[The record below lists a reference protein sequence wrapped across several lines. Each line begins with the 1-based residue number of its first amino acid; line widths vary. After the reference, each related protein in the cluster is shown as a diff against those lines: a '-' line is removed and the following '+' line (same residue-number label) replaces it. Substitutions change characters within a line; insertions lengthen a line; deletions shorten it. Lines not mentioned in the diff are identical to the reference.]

1 MNLPLKHSFCFL
13 QAYNKIMTSRTK
25 RINRAMT
32 TPITDAIETGS
43 EIKRNYMNYEI
54 IHNSILIFFWNQD
67 ARLCKRKYQVFA
79 NSMEKYSFEKK
90 MVYLTKF

>member
-1 MNLPLKHSFCFL
+1 
-13 QAYNKIMTSRTK
+13 MTSRTK

-54 IHNSILIFFWNQD
+54 IHNRILIFFLELGCQI
-67 ARLCKRKYQVFA
+67 
-79 NSMEKYSFEKK
+79 M
-90 MVYLTKF
+90 

>member
-32 TPITDAIETGS
+32 TPITDAMETGS
-43 EIKRNYMNYEI
+43 EIKRKYMNYEI
-54 IHNSILIFFWNQD
+54 IHNIILIFCWNQD
-67 ARLCKRKYQVFA
+67 ARLCKRKYQVFT
-79 NSMEKYSFEKK
+79 NSMDKYSFEKK
-90 MVYLTKF
+90 TVNLMRF

>member
-32 TPITDAIETGS
+32 TPITDAMETGS
-43 EIKRNYMNYEI
+43 EIKENNNKYFGIRMANQYAGYE
-54 IHNSILIFFWNQD
+54 
-67 ARLCKRKYQVFA
+67 
-79 NSMEKYSFEKK
+79 
-90 MVYLTKF
+90 

>member
-1 MNLPLKHSFCFL
+1 
-13 QAYNKIMTSRTK
+13 MTSRTK

-32 TPITDAIETGS
+32 TPITDAMETGS

-54 IHNSILIFFWNQD
+54 IHNSILIFFGIRMPDYVRENI
-67 ARLCKRKYQVFA
+67 KYFQILWK
-79 NSMEKYSFEKK
+79 NTHLRKK